1 MIVSPVLITQLS
13 SGDKFRLVSWHSRVL
28 QVWRVESNQVV
39 MAARLRSIDTNQELC
54 VVTTHLKVILV
65 IMIIIITILI
75 MIINIIII
83 KMVISI
89 TIIIIM
95 TIIISGQ
102 AGGAAEHAEGGA
114 GC

>member
-1 MIVSPVLITQLS
+1 MIVSPGFITQLS
-13 SGDKFRLVSWHSRVL
+13 AGDKFRPVSWHSRVL

-54 VVTTHLKVILV
+54 VVTTHLKVIIITMV
-65 IMIIIITILI
+65 IIMILIIIIIILMIIIS
-75 MIINIIII
+75 IIII
-83 KMVISI
+83 A
-89 TIIIIM
+89 
-95 TIIISGQ
+95 GQ